1 MAFYKIPAIMVNLQA
16 KEEKY
21 IYMICTGET
30 KEEALR
36 DFVSTVC
43 EKEENNV
50 IYYQDL
56 FDSISNPNGR
66 IAYKFDL
73 HLAYQK
79 RKQCLA
85 I

>member
-1 MAFYKIPAIMVNLQA
+1 MSFYKVPAVRVDLKT

-21 IYMICTGET
+21 IYMICAGET
-30 KEEALR
+30 KEEALK
-36 DFVSTVC
+36 DFVSIVC
-43 EKEENNV
+43 EKESSNV

-56 FDSISNPNGR
+56 FDPISNPNGR
-66 IAYKFDL
+66 IAYKFNL

>member
-1 MAFYKIPAIMVNLQA
+1 MAFYKIPAIMVNLQT

-43 EKEENNV
+43 EKEVINV
-50 IYYQDL
+50 IYYEDL

>member
-1 MAFYKIPAIMVNLQA
+1 MALYKIPAIMVNLQT

-43 EKEENNV
+43 DKESSNV

-66 IAYKFDL
+66 IAYKFNL

>member
-1 MAFYKIPAIMVNLQA
+1 MSFYKVPAVRVDLKT

-30 KEEALR
+30 KEEALK

-43 EKEENNV
+43 EKESKKF

-56 FDSISNPNGR
+56 YDPVSNPNGR

>member
-1 MAFYKIPAIMVNLQA
+1 MSFYKVPAVRVDLKT

-21 IYMICTGET
+21 IYMICTGTT
-30 KEEALR
+30 KEEALK

-43 EKEENNV
+43 EKEPKKF
-50 IYYQDL
+50 IYYLDL
-56 FDSISNPNGR
+56 YDPVSNPNGR